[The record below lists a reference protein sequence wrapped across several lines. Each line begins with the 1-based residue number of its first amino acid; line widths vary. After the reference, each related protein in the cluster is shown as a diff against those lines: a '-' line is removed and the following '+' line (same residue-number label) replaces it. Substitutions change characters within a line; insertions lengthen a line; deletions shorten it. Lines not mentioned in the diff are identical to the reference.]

1 RGSVG
6 MNLATKTA
14 VTLVD
19 SQVACIPT
27 NMHGPL
33 DHNLSALLLGTL
45 SITKRGLFVL
55 PGVIDADFTGC
66 IQILV
71 WTPNLPVYIAEG
83 TKIGQLVPFHA
94 AVPTATNHGRAKE
107 GFQSMGQLNIDL
119 VLEINKAKPVA
130 KITFTTP
137 EQEECT
143 LNMLIDTDA
152 DVTIIS

>member
-1 RGSVG
+1 RGRAGVD
-6 MNLATKTA
+6 LATTTA
-14 VTLVD
+14 LTLVD
-19 SQVACIPT
+19 SQVTCIPA

-33 DHNLSALLLGTL
+33 GHNLSALLLGTS

-55 PGVIDADFTGC
+55 PGIIDADFTGC

-71 WTPNLPVYIAEG
+71 WTPNPPVYLPEG

-94 AVPTATNHGRAKE
+94 AVPTATNRCREKE
-107 GFQSMGQLNIDL
+107 GFQSTSQLNIDL
-119 VLEINKAKPVA
+119 VMAINKAKPVE
-130 KITFTTP
+130 KVTFTTP

-143 LNMLIDTDA
+143 LNMLIDTSA